1 MSDPERYAKPGLYRD
16 DDDHAKLLDENRD
29 QYRQDRIRRL
39 RQELENLE
47 REQR

>member
-16 DDDHAKLLDENRD
+16 DDDHAKLLDENRE

>member
-1 MSDPERYAKPGLYRD
+1 MSDPERHAKPGLYRD

>member
-1 MSDPERYAKPGLYRD
+1 MTDPERYAKPGLYRD
-16 DDDHAKLLDENRD
+16 DDDHAKLLDENRE

>member
-1 MSDPERYAKPGLYRD
+1 MTDPERYAKPGLYRD
-16 DDDHAKLLDENRD
+16 DDDHAKLHDENRE